1 MRYNHESYLPL
12 GAFQPTLGKMKLFG
26 GGGGGILDDF
36 SDAIGTGG
44 GDQGLLNSIDEG
56 VQSVGKGLAEV
67 DDFVNEEIPGGWV
80 LPAVI
85 AVAVVTGYVDPT
97 LFASTTTGTAGLT
110 AAETAA
116 LAESAALVDTAMA
129 GAGGVGAGA
138 AGAGTVGAGLTVSE
152 MEALNLLA
160 PETGTSIGSGT
171 TIGGGAVGGEQLGT
185 YQMGQGTSLSTEAAN
200 NPLSQFYST
209 ANPEVS
215 SNLNTVSNLVGGG
228 AESNLASLNSLAS
241 NPLLPVSGAG
251 IGGAELGS
259 VGSIIGSGQGLGQQ
273 TLGQVLAPTG
283 LSGVSVQDLA
293 SNKPVYPSDINLKDA
308 LRAANTVKNV
318 VKALTPQEQA
328 LKNAQTS
335 QQQMNMA
342 NMLRGTQMPQTA
354 LPPIYKQANPF
365 NFGQQNQPVQ
375 DTTALANLLRTA

>member
-1 MRYNHESYLPL
+1 MDGEEIM
-12 GAFQPTLGKMKLFG
+12 GC
-26 GGGGGILDDF
+26 F
-36 SDAIGTGG
+36 SQVFDTVSDVIGTGG
-44 GDQGLLNSIDEG
+44 GDQGLLNAIDEG

-67 DDFVNEEIPGGWV
+67 DDFVNEEIPGGWI

-85 AVAVVTGYVDPT
+85 AVAVTTGYVDPT
-97 LFASTTTGTAGLT
+97 LFASTTTGTAGTAGLT

-228 AESNLASLNSLAS
+228 AESNLASLNSLAT

-308 LRAANTVKNV
+308 LRTANTVKNV

-342 NMLRGTQMPQTA
+342 NMLRGTQMAQTA

>member
-1 MRYNHESYLPL
+1 MDGEEIM
-12 GAFQPTLGKMKLFG
+12 GC
-26 GGGGGILDDF
+26 F
-36 SDAIGTGG
+36 SQVFDRVSDVIGTGG
-44 GDQGLLNSIDEG
+44 GDQGLLNAIDEG
-56 VQSVGKGLAEV
+56 VQSVGGGLAEV

-85 AVAVVTGYVDPT
+85 AVAVTTGYVDPT

-138 AGAGTVGAGLTVSE
+138 AGAGTVGAIASAIPELPITVQP
-152 MEALNLLA
+152 LA
-160 PETGTSIGSGT
+160 
-171 TIGGGAVGGEQLGT
+171 
-185 YQMGQGTSLSTEAAN
+185 
-200 NPLSQFYST
+200 ST
-209 ANPEVS
+209 ALTEGAT
-215 SNLNTVSNLVGGG
+215 LGG
-228 AESNLASLNSLAS
+228 
-241 NPLLPVSGAG
+241 
-251 IGGAELGS
+251 
-259 VGSIIGSGQGLGQQ
+259 Q
-273 TLGQVLAPTG
+273 TLGSGYVAGTGTG
-283 LSGVSVQDLA
+283 LTGAGLGATGGEIGTGILTGGGTGVGLGTGVVGTGAGLGLTTPEVLTGAMGLNGLTEAGLA
-293 SNKPVYPSDINLKDA
+293 GSSLYNAGITGKDVLDT

-318 VKALTPQEQA
+318 VKALTPQEQLA
-328 LKNAQTS
+328 QRTLLQNAQTS
-335 QQQMNMA
+335 QQQTNMA